1 MKISIECL
9 LVIFLC
15 LNKPISLQ
23 KLEMFF
29 SIYSYSQIFLISKT
43 EYKNYYMK
51 FDAHLNTCLKRKIK
65 GQYCEKKLRS
75 PNSNMIKQN
84 RYHWICNLITDNNQM
99 KLPT

>member
-23 KLEMFF
+23 KLQMFF

-65 GQYCEKKLRS
+65 GQYCVKK
-75 PNSNMIKQN
+75 IK
-84 RYHWICNLITDNNQM
+84 ITKFKHD
-99 KLPT
+99 